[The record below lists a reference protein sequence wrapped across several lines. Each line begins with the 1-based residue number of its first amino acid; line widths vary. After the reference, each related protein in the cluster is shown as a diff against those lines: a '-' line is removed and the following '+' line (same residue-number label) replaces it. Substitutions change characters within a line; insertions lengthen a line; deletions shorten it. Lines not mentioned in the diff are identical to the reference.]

1 MKQLED
7 ETLVPFVE
15 DMAKGRP
22 TEYRFDKEEM
32 LWFRGQI
39 VVPDEVELR

>member
-7 ETLVPFVE
+7 EMSVPFVE
-15 DMAKGRP
+15 DIVEGRP
-22 TEYRFDKEEM
+22 SEYHFNDDEM